1 MMDWLKR
8 EREKLQPLSPRQKL
22 AYIWEY
28 YKLWIIGCVALVL
41 FAWYMVGNYIHA
53 NREPHVYIMYVNT
66 FADIGQDSDFWQ
78 GYVDFA
84 GVDTAQEDVTFDV
97 ENYFDMSKSNING
110 NHYYEK
116 AVVLMDSG
124 TMDAIVMEPE
134 NLALLGEH
142 GRLIDLNDGRT
153 KALVEQYSDR
163 LITVS
168 HTDEDGIEREIPV
181 GIDISDSALVKQG
194 AYESCAI
201 GICADAQ
208 HIEAIE
214 TFLAYILQK
223 G

>member
-1 MMDWLKR
+1 MESVRTKDRIVRVVIHVILIIMSIIMIVPFFWMILTAFKTVAESTSIDPFVIFPADWK
-8 EREKLQPLSPRQKL
+8 
-22 AYIWEY
+22 
-28 YKLWIIGCVALVL
+28 
-41 FAWYMVGNYIHA
+41 F
-53 NREPHVYIMYVNT
+53 
-66 FADIGQDSDFWQ
+66 
-78 GYVDFA
+78 
-84 GVDTAQEDVTFDV
+84 
-97 ENYFDMSKSNING
+97 ENFSIVWK

-194 AYESCAI
+194 AYKSCAI

-214 TFLAYILQK
+214 TFLTYILQK